1 MIEIT
6 SREIEKIYIS
16 GPMSNVEPLKRIN
29 NFLKAEAELKDAF
42 PNAKII
48 NPIYLNGFGD
58 NLDYEDYMEVD
69 LFMLNKCNA
78 IYMLKGWEQS
88 PGANRENGFAVAK
101 NMIVLFER

>member
-6 SREIEKIYIS
+6 RSEIKKIYIS
-16 GPMSNVEPLKRIN
+16 GPMSNVESLKRTN
-29 NFLKAEAELKDAF
+29 NFLKAEAELRDAF

-48 NPIYLNGFGD
+48 NPIHLNGFGD

-69 LFMLNKCNA
+69 LFLLNKCNA

>member
-16 GPMSNVEPLKRIN
+16 GPMSNVEHLKRIN
-29 NFLKAEAELKDAF
+29 NFLKAEEELKDAF

-78 IYMLKGWEQS
+78 IYMLKGWEKS